1 VRRPPPSALVRSL
14 DPPEASLIKKEEHT
28 VIWRETRE
36 DGAPV
41 VVKLYRRRSAGS
53 AFRARI
59 MRFRAERE
67 YRRLRHLERWGI
79 ACTEPLAWSAGW
91 SPEHGFHEVLV
102 MREVPNAV
110 PLREHLLALPR
121 PDVPLGPLF
130 ELIRRMH
137 ESGFLCQ
144 TMYAR
149 NVLVNRDSPAG
160 EGYVIADVPR
170 AWTFPR
176 SIAGTEMALW
186 DVMDLAAEL
195 VRLGVPEASVP
206 LEAYRLDEQAER
218 WWAKARSRNSRGKL
232 LRAARDAEARI
243 RWFFAWTFARAG
255 GGVARPAV
263 TG

>member
-1 VRRPPPSALVRSL
+1 MKRPPPSALVRSL
-14 DPPEASLIKKEEHT
+14 DPPEDSVIKKEEHT
-28 VIWRETRE
+28 VVWRETRE
-36 DGAPV
+36 DGEPV
-41 VVKLYRRRSAGS
+41 VVKFYRRRGAGS
-53 AFRARI
+53 ALRARI
-59 MRFRAERE
+59 VRFRAERE

-79 ACTEPLAWSAGW
+79 SCTAPLAWSAGW

-110 PLREHLLALPR
+110 PLRELLLAMP
-121 PDVPLGPLF
+121 PADVPLAPLF
-130 ELIRRMH
+130 KLIRRMH
-137 ESGFLCQ
+137 ESGFLSQ

-149 NVLVNRDSPAG
+149 NVLVNRDSAPG

-206 LEAYRLDEQAER
+206 VDVYGLDER
-218 WWAKARSRNSRGKL
+218 GKKWWAKGRTRNSRGKL
-232 LRAARDAEARI
+232 LRAARDAKARL
-243 RWFFAWTFARAG
+243 RWLVAWILARAG
-255 GGVARPAV
+255 GGVAKPAA
-263 TG
+263 TR